1 MNHSNGLSLAINTS
15 ELDTMALSLRNVVK
29 HSSPDAIE
37 AIGSMVAFLEK
48 KARATILGGVAV
60 EPCIAVGLNYP
71 EQIEPSQV
79 FSDGEAGFV
88 GRFASV
94 KLVDFTP
101 ALERDK
107 MVAASLIPGDEVIT
121 HGLVFATDSALED
134 SFEGNLGVA
143 SLMPYVAV
151 LPGSLY
157 KITRL
162 TV

>member
-1 MNHSNGLSLAINTS
+1 M
-15 ELDTMALSLRNVVK
+15 
-29 HSSPDAIE
+29 
-37 AIGSMVAFLEK
+37 
-48 KARATILGGVAV
+48 
-60 EPCIAVGLNYP
+60 GLNYP
-71 EQIEPSQV
+71 KQVKPSQI
-79 FSDGEAGFV
+79 FSGGKAGFV

-94 KLVDFTP
+94 ELVNFTP
-101 ALERDK
+101 ALERDE
-107 MVAASLIPGDEVIT
+107 MVAKSLIPGDEVIT
-121 HGLVFATDSALED
+121 HGLVFATDPALED